1 MSWHNAAIAAVA
13 PRHGHLLA
21 QARIAATSSYVG
33 GWADGAGPTQQG
45 ARRRR
50 GGALEFI
57 LYGLDE
63 AGDPAFAERLPLEV
77 RPQLKDI
84 ARERLDRCHMVE
96 VWQGP
101 ACVLRLRRDGAV
113 HA

>member
-1 MSWHNAAIAAVA
+1 MGTTMFSNIPPITKALLIANGVVF
-13 PRHGHLLA
+13 LL
-21 QARIAATSSYVG
+21 
-33 GWADGAGPTQQG
+33 QQ
-45 ARRRR
+45 
-50 GGALEFI
+50 L
-57 LYGLDE
+57 